1 MLIDPGV
8 PLRGQLSFTDNVQLT
23 GGDERAYTAAGKAQR
38 NKGFPTH
45 RRQLPPRRHTDPACP
60 RRHRVGR
67 NGRFTSTSR
76 QVSARQPAPHVAVPQ
91 ARS

>member
-38 NKGFPTH
+38 SAGFQYIDVSFHPGDTPT
-45 RRQLPPRRHTDPACP
+45 
-60 RRHRVGR
+60 
-67 NGRFTSTSR
+67 
-76 QVSARQPAPHVAVPQ
+76 QPAPGDTGSDETAGSRRP
-91 ARS
+91 ADR